1 VEVGAPGEV
10 ELTTAAKK
18 RPAWGI
24 VSLVLLPG
32 GRGFGEYNLY
42 LYDHTGR
49 PWTSFAVANQICV
62 VVLLA
67 AAVCGVIAMRRG
79 SKWWALTVA
88 PALLLAIIYFFG
100 DL

>member
-1 VEVGAPGEV
+1 MAGAKGISG
-10 ELTTAAKK
+10 
-18 RPAWGI
+18 WGMAR
-24 VSLVLLPG
+24 LALLIG

-49 PWTSFAVANQICV
+49 PWVSFGVANQICV

-67 AAVCGVIAMRRG
+67 AVVCGVLAVKRG

-88 PALLLAIIYFFG
+88 PSLLFAVIYYFG

>member
-1 VEVGAPGEV
+1 MA
-10 ELTTAAKK
+10 AAKGIS
-18 RPAWGI
+18 AWGI
-24 VSLVLLPG
+24 ASLVLVLG
-32 GRGFGEYNLY
+32 GLGVGEFNLY

-49 PWTSFAVANQICV
+49 PWISFAVVNQICV

-67 AAVCGVIAMRRG
+67 AVVCGVIAMRRG

-88 PALLLAIIYFFG
+88 PALLFAVIYYFG